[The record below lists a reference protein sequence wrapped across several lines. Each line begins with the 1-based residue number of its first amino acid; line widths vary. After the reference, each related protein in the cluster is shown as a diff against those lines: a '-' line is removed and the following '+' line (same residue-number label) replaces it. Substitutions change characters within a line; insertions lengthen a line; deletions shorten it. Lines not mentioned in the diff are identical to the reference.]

1 MSTKKPAK
9 ASKTPTMRFR
19 LDGHWWRVKIM
30 RPPDKEL
37 CWGICHYDERTIYLH
52 PKAMKNDLLGT
63 IVHEVGHATIP
74 PTDETHIRELERVT
88 CAVVRWAAGLNNDQI
103 TIGQHKAK

>member
-1 MSTKKPAK
+1 MTAKKAK
-9 ASKTPTMRFR
+9 PRKIPTMRFR
-19 LDGHWWRVKIM
+19 LDDELWSVKVM

-37 CWGICHYDERTIYLH
+37 CDGMCHYRNKTIYLH
-52 PKAMKNDLLGT
+52 PKALKNDLLGT